1 MSTQVG
7 QYSNVGAYSDE
18 YKRTNFLWGFI
29 GHNTTGKTPTAI
41 EIVRAWKQSRPGWR
55 SIVFDPQ
62 GKFKDAG
69 CVNIS
74 IQQNTKDWARILC
87 SRDESINTGRE
98 EDKFIYKNSLLILDD
113 YRMLHASNSIDPAFL
128 DLLALRVRM
137 NLDIIYITHNPKLIL
152 ERLSYYTT
160 DYSIFY
166 TEAQLGSFASRIP
179 KYVACQKAAI
189 LVNKYALEYGR
200 GKYPNFPHIHVKNE
214 SDELDLI
221 NIDQAKMMALLPKP
235 TKSKAKA

>member
-1 MSTQVG
+1 MKKLLLTG
-7 QYSNVGAYSDE
+7 NYSEE
-18 YKRTNFLWGFI
+18 YKRANFLCGCI

-41 EIVRAWKQSRPGWR
+41 ELVRAWRESRPGWK

-69 CVNIS
+69 VVDIS

-87 SRDESINTGRE
+87 SKDES
-98 EDKFIYKNSLLILDD
+98 DKFIYRDSILVLDD
-113 YRMLHASNSIDPAFL
+113 YRMLHGQNSIDPAFL

-137 NLDIIYITHNPKLIL
+137 NMDIIYITHNPKLIL

-160 DYSIFY
+160 DYLIFY
-166 TEAQLGSFASRIP
+166 TESQLGSFQERIP

-189 LVNKYALEYGR
+189 LVNKYVLAYGR
-200 GKYPNFPHIHVKNE
+200 GTYPLFPHIHVRNE

-221 NIDQAKMMALLPKP
+221 NIDEKKMLALLPKG
-235 TKSKAKA
+235 SKKQKV